1 LIPFVSIS
9 ATTAM
14 AASISSR
21 SRHNRTTSS

>member
-21 SRHNRTTSS
+21 SRHNSRVG